1 MYKPIKVEQ
10 ILILMS
16 QEFYGMLV
24 VIMKLVR
31 LSAYYT
37 NFKNIFADLK
47 IEKYWPSVPHTD
59 FRVSLKKFDIHYLIY

>member
-1 MYKPIKVEQ
+1 
-10 ILILMS
+10 MS

-37 NFKNIFADLK
+37 NFKNTFADLK
-47 IEKYWPSVPHTD
+47 IEKY
-59 FRVSLKKFDIHYLIY
+59 